1 MKIRTTE
8 DRNVKLHMTAMI
20 DIVFQLLV
28 FFIMTFKIVEMEGD
42 FNVRM
47 PLAAKESTSI
57 EDVLPDLITV
67 RLKVGAEGVIA
78 GIEVDNGV
86 EGDSYFEGDM
96 YSRLTDFVEKTIDTE
111 GDPSEAIETEV
122 EFDIDFDLK
131 YSYTVQAIESVSG
144 KIVDGEVKK
153 LIGEYRKIAGD
164 SVGGGGGFQ
173 SPALIRGTRFLQ
185 HECDNHLV
193 VRIVVH
199 DQYARGL

>member
-1 MKIRTTE
+1 MKIQTTE
-8 DRNVKLHMTAMI
+8 DRNVKLNMTSMI

-67 RLKVGAEGVIA
+67 KLKVGAEGKIA
-78 GIEVDNGV
+78 GIEVDNAV
-86 EGDSYFEGDM
+86 EGDSYFDADM
-96 YSRLTDFVEKTIDTE
+96 YSRLTDFVEKTIDAE

-144 KIVDGEVKK
+144 KIVDGQVKK
-153 LIGEYRKIAGD
+153 LIEKIKFKD
-164 SVGGGGGFQ
+164 NSDQ
-173 SPALIRGTRFLQ
+173 S
-185 HECDNHLV
+185 E
-193 VRIVVH
+193 
-199 DQYARGL
+199 

>member
-1 MKIRTTE
+1 MKIQTTE
-8 DRNVKLHMTAMI
+8 DRNVKLNMTSMI
-20 DIVFQLLV
+20 DIVIQLLV

-67 RLKVGAEGVIA
+67 KLKVGAEGKIA
-78 GIEVDNGV
+78 GIDVDNGV
-86 EGDSYFEGDM
+86 EGDTYFDADM
-96 YSRLTDFVEKTIDTE
+96 YSRLTDFVEKTIDAE

-144 KIVDGEVKK
+144 KIVDGQVKK
-153 LIGEYRKIAGD
+153 LIEKIKFKD
-164 SVGGGGGFQ
+164 NSDQ
-173 SPALIRGTRFLQ
+173 S
-185 HECDNHLV
+185 E
-193 VRIVVH
+193 
-199 DQYARGL
+199 

>member
-1 MKIRTTE
+1 MKIRSTE

-67 RLKVGAEGVIA
+67 RLKVGAEGKIA
-78 GIEVDNGV
+78 GIDVDNGV
-86 EGDSYFEGDM
+86 DGDSYFEQDM

-111 GDPSEAIETEV
+111 GDPSEAIETEI
-122 EFDIDFDLK
+122 EFDIDYDLK

-144 KIVDGEVKK
+144 KIVDGKVKK
-153 LIGEYRKIAGD
+153 LIEKIKFKD
-164 SVGGGGGFQ
+164 NSEQ
-173 SPALIRGTRFLQ
+173 S
-185 HECDNHLV
+185 E
-193 VRIVVH
+193 
-199 DQYARGL
+199 

>member
-1 MKIRTTE
+1 MKIQTTE
-8 DRNVKLHMTAMI
+8 DRNVKLNMTSMI

-67 RLKVGAEGVIA
+67 KLKVGAEGKIA
-78 GIEVDNGV
+78 GIDVDNGV
-86 EGDSYFEGDM
+86 EGDSYFDADM

-144 KIVDGEVKK
+144 KIVDGQVKK
-153 LIGEYRKIAGD
+153 LIEKIKFKD
-164 SVGGGGGFQ
+164 NSDQ
-173 SPALIRGTRFLQ
+173 S
-185 HECDNHLV
+185 E
-193 VRIVVH
+193 
-199 DQYARGL
+199 

>member
-1 MKIRTTE
+1 
-8 DRNVKLHMTAMI
+8 MI

-67 RLKVGAEGVIA
+67 KLKVGAEGKIA
-78 GIEVDNGV
+78 GIDVDNGV
-86 EGDSYFEGDM
+86 EGDSYFDGDM
-96 YSRLTDFVEKTIDTE
+96 YSRLTDFVEKTIDAE

-144 KIVDGEVKK
+144 KIVDGQVKK
-153 LIGEYRKIAGD
+153 LIEKIKFKD
-164 SVGGGGGFQ
+164 NSDQ
-173 SPALIRGTRFLQ
+173 S
-185 HECDNHLV
+185 E
-193 VRIVVH
+193 
-199 DQYARGL
+199 

>member
-1 MKIRTTE
+1 MKIQTTE
-8 DRNVKLHMTAMI
+8 DRNVKLNMTSMI

-67 RLKVGAEGVIA
+67 KLKVGAEGKIA
-78 GIEVDNGV
+78 GIDVDNGV
-86 EGDSYFEGDM
+86 EGDSYFDADM
-96 YSRLTDFVEKTIDTE
+96 YSRLTDFVEKTIDAE

-144 KIVDGEVKK
+144 KIVDGQVKK
-153 LIGEYRKIAGD
+153 LIEKIKFKD
-164 SVGGGGGFQ
+164 NSDQ
-173 SPALIRGTRFLQ
+173 S
-185 HECDNHLV
+185 E
-193 VRIVVH
+193 
-199 DQYARGL
+199 

>member
-1 MKIRTTE
+1 MKIQTTE
-8 DRNVKLHMTAMI
+8 DRNVKLNMTSMI

-67 RLKVGAEGVIA
+67 KLKVGAEGKIA
-78 GIEVDNGV
+78 GIDVDNGV
-86 EGDSYFEGDM
+86 EGDTYFDADM
-96 YSRLTDFVEKTIDTE
+96 YSRLTDFVEKTIDAE

-144 KIVDGEVKK
+144 KIVDGQVKK
-153 LIGEYRKIAGD
+153 LIEKIKFKD
-164 SVGGGGGFQ
+164 NSDQ
-173 SPALIRGTRFLQ
+173 S
-185 HECDNHLV
+185 E
-193 VRIVVH
+193 
-199 DQYARGL
+199 